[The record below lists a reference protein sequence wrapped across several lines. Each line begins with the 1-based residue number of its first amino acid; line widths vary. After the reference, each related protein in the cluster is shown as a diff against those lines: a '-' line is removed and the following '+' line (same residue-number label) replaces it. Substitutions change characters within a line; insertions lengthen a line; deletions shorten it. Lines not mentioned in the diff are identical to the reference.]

1 MNKKVFA
8 TVASTTAAIA
18 AVGLITAGPAGA
30 AATPLGP
37 TTNSCAPNNSGLPY
51 AVKDGVFIPDTT
63 AGIVPTSVHV
73 RSVGTGSLGGDMS
86 AKTAPGGLLIPTNG
100 IGIGTLSGSYWRPDN
115 PACNVNGT
123 FMLS

>member
-8 TVASTTAAIA
+8 AVASATAAIA
-18 AVGLITAGPAGA
+18 AVGLITAGTAT

-37 TTNSCAPNNSGLPY
+37 TTNSCAPNNAGLPY

-63 AGIVPTSVHV
+63 AGIEPTGVHV
-73 RSVGTGSLGGDMS
+73 RSVGTGSLGGDMP
-86 AKTAPGGLLIPTNG
+86 AKKELNGILIPTNG
-100 IGIGTLSGSYWRPDN
+100 IGIGTLSGSYWRPDV
-115 PACNVNGT
+115 PQCNVNGT